1 MGLLNRN
8 RQTTPNS
15 QPGPVNPPEQLGD
28 INIDMAESIQDG
40 MLKSIITN
48 PAEILGATEK
58 LKDSSAAMSSAL
70 FKRFNSISVTWV
82 KKAIKY
88 VPGLK
93 DKDSFFGARDGVDK
107 TTQAVNQAREEFD
120 IDNIRYLS
128 GLQEIQVDQM
138 TEYEQLLIEGIT
150 NEDLKKRFVSAKL
163 GVPGNN
169 SLRDEGNVWKLINKE
184 RSQEA
189 EDWYTNTSSGYKFR
203 TELDAN
209 FIPGVFDKDN
219 PEHVTLVLNAMR
231 VERALGIYNKL
242 TADQQTNFKEWLPE
256 IDLNNFDPDNNI
268 AYAEK
273 VREGLDEYIKT
284 FRGCQVQ
291 QGIDS
296 AATKKVDDMGK
307 LKKGFHKLLTWAGEG
322 SAPVRIIKGIV
333 VLGGGAAVVGG
344 AVALGV
350 GAAGATG
357 AAAVMA
363 TATYKGLKT
372 LLMGKEQQTARLA
385 EHANNRV
392 YDGDIDAE
400 TKKAHQFSRR
410 RMGALAAGAVAGAG
424 SFAFMADVFGGGEVS
439 AEGAPLVDQVHASE
453 GDSLGTN
460 TSTGNELSEALA
472 RILGEDSQT
481 SEGSSLEIGS
491 TQDEVGKGLKT
502 LQEALSTP
510 EGTEELKE
518 AVDNEI
524 AERLDPATDLNGDGV
539 PDAATAADPTEV
551 MANSI
556 TDQSFDVPSGGS
568 IIESMQK
575 VAEANGVTLS
585 DEDAYLTY
593 IEAAKV
599 TPPEDF
605 LIGGPA
611 DNTYIISDNMNNT
624 GVPNIGISE
633 PGDGYKFSPQVSK
646 LLAAK
651 FATLK

>member
-1 MGLLNRN
+1 MKFFNRKS
-8 RQTTPNS
+8 QATPNS

-28 INIDMAESIQDG
+28 INIAMAESIRGG
-40 MLKSIITN
+40 MLESIISN
-48 PAEILGATEK
+48 PAEIVGATDK
-58 LKDSSAAMSSAL
+58 LQASSAAMSSAL

-82 KKAIKY
+82 KKAIMH

-107 TTQAVNQAREEFD
+107 TTQAINEAREQFD

-128 GLQEIQVDQM
+128 GLQEIQVDQI
-138 TEYEQLLIEGIT
+138 TEYEQLLIEGI
-150 NEDLKKRFVSAKL
+150 NEEDLKQRFKDARLPVPQVPFSFLRAK
-163 GVPGNN
+163 
-169 SLRDEGNVWKLINKE
+169 GNVKQLINKE

-189 EDWYTNTSSGYKFR
+189 EDWYTNNGSNYTFI
-203 TELDAN
+203 TDLDAKFGSN
-209 FIPGVFDKDN
+209 GFDIDN
-219 PEHVTLVLNAMR
+219 PEHVTFVLNAMR
-231 VERALGIYNKL
+231 VERALDIFNKL
-242 TADQQTNFKEWLPE
+242 SKDQKENFIKEWLE
-256 IDLNNFDPDNNI
+256 KDKNKFDPDNNI
-268 AYAEK
+268 ADAEE
-273 VREGLDEYIKT
+273 VRKGLDGYIKT

-291 QGIDS
+291 QGIDG

-307 LKKGFHKLLTWAGEG
+307 LRKGFHKKLRWVGEG
-322 SAPVRIIKGIV
+322 SAPVRILKGIV
-333 VLGGGAAVVGG
+333 VIGGGTAVVGA
-344 AVALGV
+344 AVALGA

-357 AAAVMA
+357 AAAIMA
-363 TATYKGLKT
+363 TAMYKGLKT
-372 LLMGKEQQTARLA
+372 IVIGKEQQTARLA
-385 EHANNRV
+385 EHADSRV

-410 RMGALAAGAVAGAG
+410 RMGALAAGVVAG
-424 SFAFMADVFGGGEVS
+424 SFAFAIADVDGGAGGGSDGSTGGTVE
-439 AEGAPLVDQVHASE
+439 AE
-453 GDSLGTN
+453 GDSQDGDTT
-460 TSTGNELSEALA
+460 TSQELSDAVA

-481 SEGSSLEIGS
+481 PGGSSSEIGS
-491 TQDEVGKGLKT
+491 PQNKVGIDLKALQDV
-502 LQEALSTP
+502 LSTP

-518 AVDNEI
+518 AVNNEI
-524 AERLDPATDLNGDGV
+524 AEGLDPAADLNDDGI
-539 PDAATAADPTEV
+539 ADTLSIVDSTEV

-611 DNTYIISDNMNNT
+611 ENTYIISDNMNNT

-651 FATLK
+651 FVTLK